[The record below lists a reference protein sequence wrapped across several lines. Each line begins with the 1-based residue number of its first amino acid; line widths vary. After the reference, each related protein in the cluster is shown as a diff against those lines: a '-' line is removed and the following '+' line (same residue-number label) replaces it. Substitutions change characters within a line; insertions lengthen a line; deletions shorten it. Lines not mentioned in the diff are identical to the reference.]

1 MSTKNKKNVASQA
14 LLEMDAI
21 TSAIKE
27 ESKNTLNTLLGEAV
41 RNALRES
48 CEEEKEYD
56 VVNDKQDN
64 VDDNENKS
72 DDSAKSEVEEDENTD
87 IDAVVNEPETE
98 SDLMDP
104 QEPSAVDNQEAPIDG
119 EGKESLD
126 DFSEYQTADDENTYD
141 LTGEK
146 DYEKVVKVFK
156 LLKGD
161 DNIVVKKDNNTIQL
175 KDNEADTEYV
185 IDLGTDDDNVSAE
198 SMGSEEV
205 AEPEMNLNESDI
217 AGFDDETIADDEMEL
232 GDDFGGEN
240 EIDNQS
246 ELENLKTQLLAL
258 QQKVDSMS
266 GNSSEGEENNLFE
279 KKKTRKPMKENKETL
294 FEIDLGYTD
303 NYQDTDPIAGL
314 SNNEPSKSGKSWH
327 KGVPTGTQK
336 PWAGETKSKG
346 EPFEKTVNKEDDM
359 TPDTGVEAPV
369 EEGTNVGGAVQQ
381 RSSSKS
387 NMPKG
392 RKEYGP
398 KVKRHVSTA
407 GEYEEVVNE
416 NKRLKQENKTLK
428 EAIIAIRK
436 NLSEAYVTN
445 ANLGK
450 ITKLFLE
457 NTTSQAEKV
466 DIVNRFSNEAKT
478 IEQSKSLYESIKRE
492 LNKTNPSLNINESVT
507 ANGSNS
513 INENK
518 VYKSDDLIKTIDL
531 MRRITNF

>member
-1 MSTKNKKNVASQA
+1 MSTKNKKNIASQA

-27 ESKNTLNTLLGEAV
+27 ESKNTLNILLSEAV

-56 VVNDKQDN
+56 VVDDEQEDN
-64 VDDNENKS
+64 VDDNENNS
-72 DDSAKSEVEEDENTD
+72 DGSAKSEVEEDENNE
-87 IDAVVNEPETE
+87 IDAVVDNAETE
-98 SDLMDP
+98 APMGP
-104 QEPSAVDNQEAPIDG
+104 EETAAIDNQEAPMDG
-119 EGKESLD
+119 EGEESLD
-126 DFSEYQTADDENTYD
+126 DFSEYQTTDDENTYD

-161 DNIVVKKDNNTIQL
+161 DNIVVRKDDNTIQL
-175 KDNEADTEYV
+175 KDNEAGTEYV
-185 IDLGTDDDNVSAE
+185 IDLGADDNDTSVDSVD
-198 SMGSEEV
+198 SEEI
-205 AEPEMNLNESDI
+205 ATPDMGLNESDI
-217 AGFDDETIADDEMEL
+217 AGFEDEGMSDDLNLDNEFTDETKV
-232 GDDFGGEN
+232 GEA
-240 EIDNQS
+240 S
-246 ELENLKTQLLAL
+246 ELESLKSQLLAL
-258 QQKVDSMS
+258 QQKVDSMN
-266 GNSSEGEENNLFE
+266 GNSIDGGDNNLYE
-279 KKKTRKPMKENKETL
+279 NKSRKSMKGSKETL
-294 FEIDLGYTD
+294 FEVDLGYTD

-346 EPFEKTVNKEDDM
+346 EPFEKTVNEEDEM
-359 TPDTGVEAPV
+359 TPDMGVETPV
-369 EEGTNVGGAVQQ
+369 EEGTNIGGAVQQ
-381 RSSSKS
+381 RSSSKT

-398 KVKRHVSTA
+398 KVKRHVSAA
-407 GEYEEVVNE
+407 GEYDEVVNE
-416 NKRLKQENKTLK
+416 NKKLKQENKALK

-507 ANGSNS
+507 ANGTAV

-518 VYKSDDLIKTIDL
+518 VYKSDDLLKTIDL
-531 MRRITNF
+531 MKRITNF